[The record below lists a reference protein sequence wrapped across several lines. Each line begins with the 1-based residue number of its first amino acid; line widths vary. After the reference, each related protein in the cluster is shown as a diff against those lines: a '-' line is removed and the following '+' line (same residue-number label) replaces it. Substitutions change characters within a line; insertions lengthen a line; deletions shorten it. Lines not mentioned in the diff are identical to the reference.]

1 VVLEVK
7 QEGSLVRVLVT
18 DFGIGIPKDNL
29 QHVFHRYFRV
39 EVTSQNYSGMGL
51 GLYISKGIIE
61 RHGGRMGVFSKEGEG
76 STFWFTMPLMQS

>member
-1 VVLEVK
+1 
-7 QEGSLVRVLVT
+7 VLVT